1 MPDICLDLQ
10 DVITSVALPPCFTS
24 SKISTLLWI
33 IGMVVSCCDAT
44 SNVLITSFWSHC
56 QAHPCILWRSKLRNT
71 YCTLNFAKY
80 CFRILSWN
88 ARLNVSIFFPGGP
101 FYQLATECLL
111 STCTHTDFLN
121 AVEVDKLL
129 LSKFLEWSDRWR
141 RDSLPPSHY
150 PVLDEAFRTRLPGLF
165 GIAVYCMSIY
175 QWVFFPKLLKEKSRR
190 EGWLKRLDV
199 SIFHELF
206 T

>member
-88 ARLNVSIFFPGGP
+88 ARLNVSIFFRGGRSTSWQP
-101 FYQLATECLL
+101 SVCCQLAHTQIFWMPLRLINYYSVSFWNDQIDGAGIRSHPHIILCLMRRSGHVCPVSL
-111 STCTHTDFLN
+111 VLLYIACQYINGCFSPSYWRKR
-121 AVEVDKLL
+121 VEGK
-129 LSKFLEWSDRWR
+129 
-141 RDSLPPSHY
+141 
-150 PVLDEAFRTRLPGLF
+150 G
-165 GIAVYCMSIY
+165 G
-175 QWVFFPKLLKEKSRR
+175 
-190 EGWLKRLDV
+190 
-199 SIFHELF
+199 
-206 T
+206 